1 MKRRA
6 KGNGLFSNKLS
17 APPVPEARIR
27 FKKFEKEVLV
37 ETTGEVQAGTAE
49 QPHLKRVL
57 HLWDLIY
64 FGIILTSP
72 IAAVPLF
79 GEGQVLSHGHTVTT
93 LLLAMVAM
101 SVTAV
106 SFGRM
111 AHVYP
116 STGSVYTYISCGLN
130 PHLGFVV
137 GWAMFLEY
145 LFQPIQNA
153 LYAVLAIQRM
163 APQFPFWFLAALTV
177 GLITWMTVQGI
188 KFTARTNE
196 VLLGFMILVTLVF
209 LVQAFRYVVL
219 HEGYHGLISLQPLYN
234 PATFNLRALAAG
246 TSLAALVFIGFD
258 GVSILAEEVKNP
270 KRNVLFA
277 SVLVCVFTGLFSGLQ
292 VYLAQRVWP
301 DHTTLANPETA
312 FMDVARQ
319 ASGPLLFTAYGV
331 MLLVSSIACGLA
343 GHVGAA
349 RLLYSMGRDD
359 VLPKKIFGHLS
370 AKKGNPIYNVWIVG
384 GLAYIG
390 VLTIPWEHAAE
401 LVTFGALLAFMGVN
415 LSALRHFW
423 FSKQAVGHRNFFI
436 DAFVPGFG
444 FVFCLGLLLS
454 LQSWTKYAGIAWLV
468 IGIAYSAYKTRW
480 FTLRP
485 KLFDFNQT

>member
-1 MKRRA
+1 M
-6 KGNGLFSNKLS
+6 
-17 APPVPEARIR
+17 
-27 FKKFEKEVLV
+27 
-37 ETTGEVQAGTAE
+37 ETTTQAALPAAGEQA
-49 QPHLKRVL
+49 HLKRVL
-57 HLWDLIY
+57 SLWDLIY
-64 FGIILTSP
+64 YGIILTSP

-79 GEGQVLSHGHTVTT
+79 GEAQVLSKGHTTAT
-93 LLLAMVAM
+93 MLLAMVAM

-111 AHVYP
+111 ANVYP
-116 STGSVYTYISCGLN
+116 SSGSVYTYISRGLN

-163 APQFPFWFLAALTV
+163 MPAVPFAILAALAV
-177 GLITWMTVQGI
+177 GLITLMTVQGI

-196 VLLGFMILVTLVF
+196 VLLAFMVLITGAF
-209 LVQAFRYVVL
+209 IIQAFRYIIL
-219 HEGYHGLISLQPLYN
+219 HEGGVGGLISMQPIYN

-270 KRNVLFA
+270 KRNVLLA
-277 SVLVCVFTGLFSGLQ
+277 SVLVCVFTGLFSGFQ

-312 FMDVARQ
+312 FMDVAQQ
-319 ASGPLLFTAYGV
+319 ASGPWLFHAYGV

-359 VLPKKIFGHLS
+359 VLPKKIFGHLN

-384 GLAYIG
+384 ALAYLG
-390 VLTIPWEHAAE
+390 VLMVPWERAAE
-401 LVTFGALLAFMGVN
+401 VVTFGALLAFMGVN
-415 LSALRHFW
+415 LASLKHFW
-423 FSKQAVGHRNFFI
+423 FSKEAVGRRNFFV

-444 FVFCLGLLLS
+444 FVFCFVLLLS
-454 LQSWTKYAGIAWLV
+454 LQAWTKWAGLVWLGFGIVYA
-468 IGIAYSAYKTRW
+468 AYKTRG

-485 KLFDFNQT
+485 KLFDFSET

>member
-1 MKRRA
+1 VR
-6 KGNGLFSNKLS
+6 
-17 APPVPEARIR
+17 
-27 FKKFEKEVLV
+27 V
-37 ETTGEVQAGTAE
+37 ETSQAVQAGTAE

-64 FGIILTSP
+64 YGIILTSP

-111 AHVYP
+111 ANVYP

-163 APQFPFWFLAALTV
+163 APKFPFWLLAAVTV
-177 GLITWMTVQGI
+177 GFITWMTVQGI

-196 VLLGFMILVTLVF
+196 VLLGFMVLVTLAF

-219 HEGYHGLISLQPLYN
+219 HETYKGLVSMQPLYN

-270 KRNVLFA
+270 KRNVLLA

-292 VYLAQRVWP
+292 VYMAQRVWP
-301 DHTTLANPETA
+301 DHTTFQNPETA

-319 ASGPLLFTAYGV
+319 ASGPLLFMAYGV

-359 VLPKKIFGHLS
+359 VLPKKIFGHLN
-370 AKKGNPIYNVWIVG
+370 AKKGSPIYNVWIVG
-384 GLAYIG
+384 ALAYIG

-415 LSALRHFW
+415 LAALRHFW
-423 FSKQAVGHRNFFI
+423 FSEEAVGKRNFFL
-436 DAFVPGFG
+436 DAFVPAFG
-444 FVFCLGLLLS
+444 FVFCFGLLLS
-454 LQSWTKYAGIAWLV
+454 LQSWTKYAGLAWLL
-468 IGIAYSAYKTRW
+468 IGIAYAGYKTKW

-485 KLFDFNQT
+485 KLFDFSET

>member
-1 MKRRA
+1 
-6 KGNGLFSNKLS
+6 
-17 APPVPEARIR
+17 
-27 FKKFEKEVLV
+27 V
-37 ETTGEVQAGTAE
+37 ETTTQVATKTTAE
-49 QPHLKRVL
+49 AAHLKRVL
-57 HLWDLIY
+57 SLWDLIY
-64 FGIILTSP
+64 YGIILTSP

-79 GEGQVLSHGHTVTT
+79 GEAQVLSHGHTTAT
-93 LLLAMVAM
+93 MLLAMVAM

-116 STGSVYTYISCGLN
+116 STGSVYTYISRGLN
-130 PHLGFVV
+130 PHLGFIV

-163 APQFPFWFLAALTV
+163 VPWIPFAVLAALTI
-177 GLITWMTVQGI
+177 GLITLMTVQGI

-196 VLLGFMILVTLVF
+196 LLLAFMVLVTGAF
-209 LVQAFRYVVL
+209 IVQAFRFIL
-219 HEGYHGLISLQPLYN
+219 HHEGVGGLISPLPIYN

-270 KRNVLFA
+270 KRNVLLA
-277 SVLVCVFTGLFSGLQ
+277 SVLVCVFTGLFSGFQ

-319 ASGPLLFTAYGV
+319 ASGPWLFTAYGV
-331 MLLVSSIACGLA
+331 MLLVSSVACGLA

-359 VLPKKIFGHLS
+359 VLPNKIFGHLD

-384 GLAYIG
+384 ALAYIG
-390 VLTIPWEHAAE
+390 VLTIPWERAAE
-401 LVTFGALLAFMGVN
+401 VVTFGALLAFMGVN
-415 LSALRHFW
+415 LACLKHFW
-423 FSKQAVGHRNFFI
+423 FSKEAVGHRNFFV

-444 FVFCLGLLLS
+444 FVFCFVLLLS
-454 LQSWTKYAGIAWLV
+454 LQPWTKWAGLVWLV
-468 IGIAYSAYKTRW
+468 FGTLYAAYKTRG

-485 KLFDFNQT
+485 KLFDFSEI